1 MTEEN
6 KQTNKIGRERPLS
19 PHLQVYKP
27 QFTSMLSIMHR
38 GSIVAMYFVS
48 LGFVYFLALQAFG
61 FECMCANWL
70 TTSETG
76 IIVGKILLS
85 CVAIAASY
93 WIMATIRHLL
103 WDIGY
108 GFELDKAYKT
118 AKISIIATLLLA
130 AVIIFYIWK

>member
-1 MTEEN
+1 MTET
-6 KQTNKIGRERPLS
+6 KPTNKIGRERPLS

-48 LGFVYFLALQAFG
+48 LVFVYFLALQAFG

-76 IIVGKILLS
+76 IIVGKLLLS
-85 CVAIAASY
+85 GVALAASY

-108 GFELDKAYKT
+108 GFELDKAYRT
-118 AKISIIATLLLA
+118 AKISVMATLILA
-130 AVIIFYIWK
+130 GIIIYYIWS

>member
-1 MTEEN
+1 MTEEL
-6 KQTNKIGRERPLS
+6 KQTNKLGREKPLS
-19 PHLQVYKP
+19 PHLQIYKP

-38 GSIVAMYFVS
+38 GSIVAMYFIS
-48 LGFVYFLALQAFG
+48 LAFVYFLALQAFG

-70 TTSETG
+70 TTTETG
-76 IIVGKILLS
+76 NLVGKLILS
-85 CVAIAASY
+85 CVAVKASY

-118 AKISIIATLLLA
+118 AKISIFSTLALSLL
-130 AVIIFYIWK
+130 IIYFIWS